1 MGAGCALVSLLLVLT
16 ACVPGQ
22 EVAPW
27 LAGALAPSPTL
38 TPASN
43 HPSPACGG
51 EDPCRSKVPG
61 SGDEDQASAWVLV
74 GAGDIASCGGLGD
87 EATAALLDAIPG
99 MVFTAGDNVYDHG
112 TPLEF
117 ERCYAPS
124 WGRHRARTRPAPGNH
139 DYNTPHAVGY
149 FAYFGE
155 AAGPPERGYYSYDLG
170 AWHIVVL
177 NSNCAAVGGCG
188 PGSPQERWLR
198 ADLAAHAAVCTLAYW
213 HHPRFSSGP
222 HGDTV
227 SVQAFWQALYEAGAE
242 IVINGHDHL
251 YERFAP
257 QTPDGRPDEERGI
270 RQFTVGTGGAG
281 LYAARRRA
289 PNSEVVNTSTFGVL
303 KLTLYPDRY
312 EWEFISAGGTFTDHG
327 GGRCH

>member
-1 MGAGCALVSLLLVLT
+1 MMLLLRAARAMGALSALVSLLLVLG
-16 ACVPGQ
+16 AC
-22 EVAPW
+22 APDQD
-27 LAGALAPSPTL
+27 AGVD
-38 TPASN
+38 PASAGWGTGWEAGTA
-43 HPSPACGG
+43 PA
-51 EDPCRSKVPG
+51 EPG
-61 SGDEDQASAWVLV
+61 FEESAWVLV
-74 GAGDIASCGGLGD
+74 GAGDIASCAGTGD

-99 MVFTAGDNVYDHG
+99 TVFTTGDNAYDHG
-112 TPLEF
+112 SSLEF
-117 ERCYAPS
+117 ERCYEPS

-139 DYNTPHAVGY
+139 DYHTPRAAGY
-149 FAYFGE
+149 FSYFGE
-155 AAGPPERGYYSYDLG
+155 VAGPPERGYYSYDLG
-170 AWHIVVL
+170 TWHIVVL

-198 ADLAAHAAVCTLAYW
+198 ADLAAHPAACTLAYW

-222 HGDTV
+222 HGGT
-227 SVQAFWQALYEAGAE
+227 STVQALWQALYEAGAE

-270 RQFTVGTGGAG
+270 RQFIVGTGGAG
-281 LYAARRRA
+281 LYAVRRRA

-312 EWEFISAGGTFTDHG
+312 EWEFIPVPGGTFVDHG
-327 GGRCH
+327 SAACH